1 MISTIA
7 AREIFKE
14 IWKLLQVFFF
24 VVINNILEWKKKKK
38 KKKNSEGHSL
48 VETAWNPPYIHASIF
63 RIKTYDD
70 SNSRIA
76 EVVRAC

>member
-48 VETAWNPPYIHASIF
+48 V
-63 RIKTYDD
+63 
-70 SNSRIA
+70 
-76 EVVRAC
+76 